1 MMTKQ
6 LRIPVLALFCLTA
19 IAACDQQ
26 GTNAPEASTA
36 SAASNLAMTVDAAA
50 LPDKAARRYE
60 ESNAEAKIRQL
71 VAASLRSTG
80 RWSDDMSITVTLDDF
95 RLRTAGAV
103 AMVGAMSGA
112 DRISADVSFHK
123 GGQLV
128 KKEKVAAMSR
138 QGGMVGAKEEMRLD
152 GLVTTFAQNFAQLLC
167 SRQRSNRGFLLA
179 RASGDARAC
188 TRAPLRDGSKRR

>member
-1 MMTKQ
+1 MTKQ

-36 SAASNLAMTVDAAA
+36 SAASNLAMTVDTAA

-152 GLVTTFAQNFAQLLC
+152 GLVTTFAQNIAQLM
-167 SRQRSNRGFLLA
+167 
-179 RASGDARAC
+179 
-188 TRAPLRDGSKRR
+188 